1 MKIIRFTSDSCQP
14 CKTLAKTLSEI
25 EITLP
30 IEVVDVEN
38 TPGAAEKY
46 KIRSV
51 PTLLITEESEEIS
64 RLVGSVSKEKL
75 QSWLKTSISS

>member
-25 EITLP
+25 ETTLP

-75 QSWLKTSISS
+75 QTWLKTSITS